1 MATKEEYEDAIKKIR
16 EAFYSATCSEWVIE
30 QIVVNLDFLSLS
42 INEQFE
48 EKQETNFEHYK
59 DEISNLDFN
68 FAVINGKVVSCED
81 SPCNECYFKRNACG
95 CNKIKIKWL
104 YEQYKEKYNL
114 TQFEYDLLSSH
125 LCKCKFKNINALT
138 MMKEKGYFE
147 GIDENAKIEDIL
159 GNCEVIKND

>member
-1 MATKEEYEDAIKKIR
+1 MNKYQEAMDYYWRLYNKGNLYGDMSKEWLEVLQELVDKTD
-16 EAFYSATCSEWVIE
+16 S
-30 QIVVNLDFLSLS
+30 
-42 INEQFE
+42 FE

-81 SPCNECYFKRNACG
+81 SSCNECYFKRNACG

>member
-1 MATKEEYEDAIKKIR
+1 MTTKQEYEKALKEMND
-16 EAFYSATCSEWVIE
+16 AFYGITFLNSQTRRFDDNLNLLREL
-30 QIVVNLDFLSLS
+30 VN
-42 INEQFE
+42 EHFE
-48 EKQETNFEHYK
+48 EKKETNLEHFKNEIK
-59 DEISNLDFN
+59 DKQFD
-68 FAVINGKVVSCED
+68 FAVIDGKV
-81 SPCNECYFKRNACG
+81 SPCKGSFCDKCLFNSTESS
-95 CNKIKIKWL
+95 CNIAKIKWL

>member
-1 MATKEEYEDAIKKIR
+1 MKMNKYQEAIDYYWRLYNKGNLYGDTSKEWLEVLQELVDKTD
-16 EAFYSATCSEWVIE
+16 S
-30 QIVVNLDFLSLS
+30 
-42 INEQFE
+42 FE

>member
-1 MATKEEYEDAIKKIR
+1 MNKYQEAMDYYWRLYNKGNLYGDTSKEWLEVLQELVDKTD
-16 EAFYSATCSEWVIE
+16 S
-30 QIVVNLDFLSLS
+30 
-42 INEQFE
+42 FE

-68 FAVINGKVVSCED
+68 FAVINGKVVSCEA

-95 CNKIKIKWL
+95 CNKIKIEWL

-125 LCKCKFKNINALT
+125 LCKCKFKNINALA

-147 GIDENAKIEDIL
+147 GIDENARIEDIL
-159 GNCEVIKND
+159 VNCEVIKND